1 MRVSDAGHSN
11 EMLILWQRM
20 EQPSATEILAIRS
33 ILNGHDVIVNAQP
46 AIVSIPILQ
55 QVYGVIFPLL

>member
-1 MRVSDAGHSN
+1 
-11 EMLILWQRM
+11 MLILWQRM